1 MQRMKPSTFR
11 SAFWPVLW
19 GEWVPAVPEMP
30 VSGCGAHTTPPALS
44 SVLSTPAVQT
54 FACQVSCTTP
64 SNYSLNC
71 PACARPVPI
80 GIQCLQSSSRPSLP
94 LALRLETESNCPRLP
109 STLSS
114 AAPEPTELPVLRLT
128 AFGLPGC
135 IQLSSLS
142 DSLHDIAC
150 LYLETQEMSRVAP
163 HETNSPPSSVINFLT
178 ISIS

>member
-1 MQRMKPSTFR
+1 MKPSTFR

-19 GEWVPAVPEMP
+19 GEWVPEMP

-94 LALRLETESNCPRLP
+94 LALRLEPESNCPRLP
-109 STLSS
+109 PPCCLRLRPSRLSCLCSGLLLLDFPATSNCHPCQTLSTTS
-114 AAPEPTELPVLRLT
+114 RASILRLRRC
-128 AFGLPGC
+128 PV
-135 IQLSSLS
+135 SL
-142 DSLHDIAC
+142 L
-150 LYLETQEMSRVAP
+150 MR
-163 HETNSPPSSVINFLT
+163 LT
-178 ISIS
+178 RLRLQSSISSPSPSPS